1 MADLFDKQAKEYSM
15 TRPTYPDELFEF
27 ITSKTPNH
35 DLVWDVG
42 TGSGQA
48 AVRLAEIYKNVVAT
62 DTSSQQLAF
71 AIKNQN
77 IRYQQTSTNMS
88 KSELERDV
96 AKQETVDLITVAQA
110 LHWFDLTTFY
120 QHVNWVL
127 RKPHGVLAVWC
138 YTTPEVDDSVDAIFQ
153 LLYKESAP
161 YWDPAR
167 KLVDDKYY
175 ESIHF
180 PFQPVEGMDHT
191 GPYRF
196 VTKSLMDLDMY
207 FTYIRSWSAYQT
219 ARSKNVELLRE
230 ELVDEFKRAWGGSG
244 VIRKEVRYPIYLIM
258 GRVGDEVPH

>member
-1 MADLFDKQAKEYSM
+1 M
-15 TRPTYPDELFEF
+15 TRPNYPDELFEF
-27 ITSKTPNH
+27 ITSKNPNH

-48 AVRLAEIYKNVVAT
+48 VLSEIFKYVVAT

-96 AKQETVDLITVAQA
+96 AKQET
-110 LHWFDLTTFY
+110 FDRTTFY

-127 RKPHGVLAVWC
+127 RKPHGVLAIWC
-138 YTTPEVDDSVDAIFQ
+138 YTTPEVDDNVDAIFQ
-153 LLYKESAP
+153 LLYKD
-161 YWDPAR
+161 WDTAR
-167 KLVDDKYY
+167 KLIDDKYA
-175 ESIHF
+175 SIYF

-191 GPYRF
+191 
-196 VTKSLMDLDMY
+196 
-207 FTYIRSWSAYQT
+207 AYQT

-244 VIRKEVRYPIYLIM
+244 SIQKEVRYPIYLMM